1 MATFA
6 IILKDCSSGPM
17 ILMGSQSNTPYYVGM
32 MQKNVPYKHRCLRL
46 PDRHAT
52 HQNSPTKSE
61 SNRRWRHKEEVAQGY
76 GRIGCSAYTL
86 PLPMSSRTRSTHT
99 SMAAPHSSRIAA
111 SAGPRGSSHGSPPPA
126 HRRDPPDPRAVTPR
140 PLVPLL
146 PARHAAALCAARRG
160 PSRWRGGGGAPGRLW
175 ALGEGRD
182 SDSVTW

>member
-1 MATFA
+1 MATFS

-46 PDRHAT
+46 PDHHAT
-52 HQNSPTKSE
+52 HQNSPAKSE

-111 SAGPRGSSHGSPPPA
+111 SAGPRGSSHGLPPPA
-126 HRRDPPDPRAVTPR
+126 HRRDPPDPRAASPR
-140 PLVPLL
+140 TACRRPVRRTSRPF
-146 PARHAAALCAARRG
+146 ALARRG
-160 PSRWRGGGGAPGRLW
+160 RSAGEVMGARGG
-175 ALGEGRD
+175 EGLRFGD
-182 SDSVTW
+182 MVKACH